1 MASANIV
8 ILAVS
13 ALLFSSVLSL
23 YLPTAA
29 CARHDAV
36 LNPKDGLNSAGGL
49 HHVVVSGAGKA
60 GPVTDAGGG
69 SGPTTAEMRA
79 DDAAAEMQGLL
90 EMDYDRTWRKRLPRT
105 PPSRSK

>member
-1 MASANIV
+1 MASRAII
-8 ILAVS
+8 ILVS
-13 ALLFSSVLSL
+13 ALLFFSVLAV
-23 YLPTAA
+23 YLPTASR
-29 CARHDAV
+29 ARHDAV